1 MKYENR
7 TFDAERALYAA
18 NGDTVINCVFAG
30 PADGESAFKESRN
43 IRVENCRFE
52 LRYPFWH
59 TKGAQIS
66 DCEMTSTCR
75 AALWYDDGIN
85 IKDSKMS
92 GIKALREC
100 ENVTLE
106 NCEISSEE
114 FGWKCS
120 DLKVNDCSLVSVYPF
135 FMSRN
140 LEISRLNMTGKY
152 SFQYVENAVLR
163 DCVFDTK
170 DAFWH
175 TKNVTVYDS
184 IIKGEYLA
192 WYSEGLTLVRC
203 KIIGT
208 QPLCY
213 CKGLKLVDCETEDAD
228 LAFEYSD
235 VNATVR
241 GHIDSIKNPHSG
253 EIVCDS
259 AGEIINDENILPGS
273 SCKVIIKSV

>member
-1 MKYENR
+1 MKYENEI
-7 TFDAERALYAA
+7 FDAERALYAA
-18 NGDTVINCVFAG
+18 DGDMVSNCVFAG
-30 PADGESAFKESRN
+30 PADGESALKESKN
-43 IRVENCRFE
+43 VKVDNCRFE

-59 TKGAQIS
+59 TKTAQIS
-66 DCEMTSTCR
+66 NCEMTSTCR
-75 AALWYDDGIN
+75 AALWYDEKISLSN
-85 IKDSKMS
+85 CKMS

-106 NCEISSEE
+106 RCEISSEE
-114 FGWKCS
+114 FGWKCTGI
-120 DLKVNDCSLVSVYPF
+120 KMNDSSLVSVYPF
-135 FMSRN
+135 LLSKE
-140 LEISRLNMTGKY
+140 LEISRLNMKGKY

-184 IIKGEYLA
+184 EIKGEYLG
-192 WYSEGLTLVRC
+192 WYSENLTLVRC

-213 CKGLKLVDCETEDAD
+213 CRGLKLVDCETENAD

-235 VNATVR
+235 VTACVK

-253 EIVCDS
+253 EVVCDS
-259 AGEIINDENILPGS
+259 VGEIITDENKLPDS
-273 SCKVIIKSV
+273 SCNIIINN